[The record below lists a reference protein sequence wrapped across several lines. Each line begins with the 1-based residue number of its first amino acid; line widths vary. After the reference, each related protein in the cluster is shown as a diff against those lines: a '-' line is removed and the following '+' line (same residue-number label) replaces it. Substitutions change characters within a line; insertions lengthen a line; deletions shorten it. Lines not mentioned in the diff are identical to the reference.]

1 MSEDNFYVN
10 LFTNDISLLFFDWLT
25 YGYAPWFIA
34 AMCLFWLPRLTLS
47 LGAIFLIYWIVW
59 TSILDNNISKLM
71 QTEISMTVADIH
83 SNYNV
88 AISNGQNC
96 GWFDE
101 SCKVYEAI
109 NKLLDENVILME
121 DGTNIANNSS
131 QVVVLNLNA
140 GSESRSDLVKH
151 SDSDLEAIEREQ
163 IKQENK
169 AFFDQLSDSEKED
182 FKQGLIQFIKI
193 LEEMEAQGKTDAEI
207 EAYVR
212 EEADVSMLELSV
224 IREFF
229 GL

>member
-1 MSEDNFYVN
+1 MTEDNFYVN

-25 YGYAPWFIA
+25 YGYAPLFIA

-47 LGAIFLIYWIVW
+47 LGAFFLIYWVVW

-96 GWFDE
+96 GWFDQ

-109 NKLLDENVILME
+109 NKLLDENVIFME

-131 QVVVLNLNA
+131 QLVVLNLYP
-140 GSESRSDLVKH
+140 GSESRSDLDKN
-151 SDSDLEAIEREQ
+151 SDSELEAIEREL
-163 IKQENK
+163 K

-182 FKQGLIQFIKI
+182 MKQGLIQFIKI
-193 LEEMEAQGKTDAEI
+193 LEEMEAQGKTHTEI

-212 EEADVSMLELSV
+212 EEADVSMQELSV
-224 IREFF
+224 IKEFF

>member
-25 YGYAPWFIA
+25 YGFAPWFIA

-151 SDSDLEAIEREQ
+151 SDSELDAVEREQ
-163 IKQENK
+163 IKQEAK
-169 AFFDQLSDSEKED
+169 AFFDQLSDSEKEV
-182 FKQGLIQFIKI
+182 FKQELKQFFKM
-193 LEEMEAQGKTDAEI
+193 LDEMESQGKTDAEI

-212 EEADVSMLELSV
+212 EELDVSMPELSI
-224 IREFF
+224 IREVF

>member
-1 MSEDNFYVN
+1 MTEDNFYVN

-25 YGYAPWFIA
+25 YGYAPLFIA
-34 AMCLFWLPRLTLS
+34 AMFLFWLPRLTLS
-47 LGAIFLIYWIVW
+47 LGAFFLIYWIVW

-83 SNYNV
+83 SNFNV

-96 GWFDE
+96 GWFDQ

-131 QVVVLNLNA
+131 QVVVLNLYA

-151 SDSDLEAIEREQ
+151 SDSELEAIEREL

-169 AFFDQLSDSEKED
+169 ALFDQLSDSEKED
-182 FKQGLIQFIKI
+182 IKQGLIQFIKI
-193 LEEMEAQGKTDAEI
+193 LEEMEAQGKTYTEI